1 MVQTNKSNMFDIDRL
16 CFVVC
21 STKKIKLGNSN
32 RSNNSCNKKKELRR
46 QQQKSNKTYLTAE
59 LLSLHSLEKF
69 SEFVGMNQ
77 ENSHQTSRWL
87 SSCGQN
93 YLHWLCQSCPS
104 VETICS
110 HIELDPNAIKEPD
123 DNGCLPIHIAM
134 TNGAS
139 HSVLSLLIEKYPPSV
154 DVRNN
159 WGYPPFHWIVDRCLY
174 ELSCCSCIRKNCCS
188 RRREI
193 WRTLELL
200 IMAKAMNENPDRTRN
215 DFKNIL
221 LMTFEFSCP
230 VSLTSAILSEF
241 PHLTALKDEQGR
253 VPLATAL
260 HVPDNTVPL
269 RALQL
274 LIMVN
279 PYILLE
285 RDHDGR
291 NPFHVAIDK
300 DQDWDDMM
308 QLMLLYEPECI
319 RYRDDVT
326 GLYPFMLMATKE
338 HTRLSILYEAVS
350 FCVDMFNDFV
360 HYP

>member
-1 MVQTNKSNMFDIDRL
+1 
-16 CFVVC
+16 
-21 STKKIKLGNSN
+21 
-32 RSNNSCNKKKELRR
+32 
-46 QQQKSNKTYLTAE
+46 
-59 LLSLHSLEKF
+59 
-69 SEFVGMNQ
+69 
-77 ENSHQTSRWL
+77 
-87 SSCGQN
+87 
-93 YLHWLCQSCPS
+93 
-104 VETICS
+104 
-110 HIELDPNAIKEPD
+110 
-123 DNGCLPIHIAM
+123 
-134 TNGAS
+134 
-139 HSVLSLLIEKYPPSV
+139 
-154 DVRNN
+154 
-159 WGYPPFHWIVDRCLY
+159 
-174 ELSCCSCIRKNCCS
+174 
-188 RRREI
+188 
-193 WRTLELL
+193 
-200 IMAKAMNENPDRTRN
+200 MAKAMNENPDRTRN

-260 HVPDNTVPL
+260 HVPDNTIPL

-326 GLYPFMLMATKE
+326 GLYDPTHGSALIHASCAPGDSKPIGLDSNTSNQCVII
-338 HTRLSILYEAVS
+338 SIYAYGDQRTYKT
-350 FCVDMFNDFV
+350 FHFV
-360 HYP
+360 